1 MKKYI
6 LSGFVS
12 LLLFSVPACI
22 KNSDTCKAKTIQSED
37 AAMQAYATSNGMT
50 VTRHPSGMYYEIVNA
65 GSGVTPTP
73 SSRISVKYTGKL
85 LNGTIF
91 DVATTATAPY
101 PISGFIAGWQVGIPL
116 INKGGTIRLIIP
128 SLLAYGCQANGIIP
142 ANSILFFEVELVDV
156 Q

>member
-6 LSGFVS
+6 LPGFVS
-12 LLLFSVPACI
+12 LVLFSSPACI
-22 KNSDTCKAKTIQSED
+22 KNDTCEAKTIQSED
-37 AAMQAYATSNGMT
+37 AAMVNYAAANSMT
-50 VTRHPSGMYYEIVNA
+50 VTRHSTGLYYEIINQ
-65 GSGVTPTP
+65 GTGPTPTP

-91 DVATTATAPY
+91 ETVTTPTVPY
-101 PISGFIAGWQVGIPL
+101 PMGGFIPGWQIGIPL

-128 SLLAYGCQANGIIP
+128 SLLAYGCQPNGIIP
-142 ANSILFFEVELVDV
+142 ANSILFFEIELVDV